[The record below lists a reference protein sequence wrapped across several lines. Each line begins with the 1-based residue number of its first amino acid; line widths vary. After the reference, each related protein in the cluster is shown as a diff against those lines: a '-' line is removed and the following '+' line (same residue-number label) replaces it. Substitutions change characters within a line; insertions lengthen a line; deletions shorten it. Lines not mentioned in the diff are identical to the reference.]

1 MRLSPTNVT
10 KSNEELLE
18 EDNGEGWENYSHMWA
33 VLVDKGYQG
42 SQGFIRAI
50 HPKKKQSEEILQS
63 KTLNVTSEYRLI
75 VSLLKTTLDVISRL
89 TFSLTNFH
97 VALMSLRTSDGEFHK
112 SALAKYYSQGE
123 YSVYIRATTQANYR
137 KRRAARLRTERL
149 VQARTGQRPTQ
160 Y

>member
-1 MRLSPTNVT
+1 
-10 KSNEELLE
+10 
-18 EDNGEGWENYSHMWA
+18 
-33 VLVDKGYQG
+33 
-42 SQGFIRAI
+42 
-50 HPKKKQSEEILQS
+50 
-63 KTLNVTSEYRLI
+63 
-75 VSLLKTTLDVISRL
+75 
-89 TFSLTNFH
+89 
-97 VALMSLRTSDGEFHK
+97 MSLRTSDGEFHK